1 MVPEPFRD
9 AAILIVDDERSMV
22 RLLEQLLAHAGYQKL
37 SGTSDPREVVRLCD
51 ELEPDLVML
60 DLRMPHLDGIEV
72 LHQLKRRRAETYL
85 PVLVLTADVSRESKR
100 AALEAGA
107 SDFVTKPFEQ
117 TELLLRVR
125 NLLEMRF
132 LHRDLRRQN
141 ETLEVQIQE
150 RTHQLLEAGKLATM
164 GNLLAGVAH
173 ELNSP
178 LSVILGQV
186 GLFSQTGVDP
196 KARARVKDIGEAA
209 ERCVRIVRSFLTM
222 ARRHPPERGHVSLND
237 LLREAVELLSFEL
250 RIANIEIVYDL
261 ERDLP
266 LVWADGHQLRQV
278 IVNLVTNA
286 RQAVQD
292 SAPPRQLRLA
302 TRYDERRSSVGIEVA
317 DSGPGIPAEVRA
329 RVFEP
334 FFTTKPDGEGTGLGL
349 ALVRGIVEGHGG
361 TIEIESAPG
370 EGARF
375 IISLPLGAPPESQEE
390 SGELQAAGPVVGK
403 SILIVDDEPAVASL
417 LAEALSRDGYKV
429 DMAANGAVA
438 LRMLGARDY
447 DLIISDSGMPELNG
461 RELYREIERREPRLS
476 RRFVFVTG
484 DILNPRTRAF
494 LAETGAPQLEK
505 PFTVES
511 VKRVV
516 RRALLTL
523 QRAGSPANPSIP
535 TGPPNDSAT
544 RRGV

>member
-516 RRALLTL
+516 RRALLTQ
-523 QRAGSPANPSIP
+523 QRAGAPASPSIP

>member
-222 ARRHPPERGHVSLND
+222 ARRHPPERGHVSLNH

-250 RIANIEIVYDL
+250 RIASIEIVYDL

-266 LVWADGHQLRQV
+266 LVWADGHQLKQV

-302 TRYDERRSSVGIEVA
+302 TRYDERHSSVGIEVA
-317 DSGPGIPAEVRA
+317 DSGPGIPAELRA

-349 ALVRGIVEGHGG
+349 ALARGMVEGHGG
-361 TIEIESAPG
+361 SIEIESAPG

-403 SILIVDDEPAVASL
+403 SILVVDDEPAVASL

-516 RRALLTL
+516 RRALLTQ
-523 QRAGSPANPSIP
+523 QRASPANPSIP

>member
-1 MVPEPFRD
+1 MIPEPFSSAR
-9 AAILIVDDERSMV
+9 ILIVDDEPAMV
-22 RLLEQLLAHAGYQKL
+22 RLLEQLLSHAGYTNL
-37 SGTSDPREVVRLCD
+37 LGVTDSRTVVQCCD
-51 ELEPDLVML
+51 DFLPDLIVL
-60 DLRMPHLDGIEV
+60 DLRMPLVDGVEV
-72 LHQLKRRRAETYL
+72 LKRLKQRRAELYL

-125 NLLEMRF
+125 NLIEMRF

-141 ETLEVQIQE
+141 QTLEGQVQE
-150 RTHQLLEAGKLATM
+150 RSHQLLEAEKLATM

-186 GLFSQTGVDP
+186 GLFATTGGDAV
-196 KARARVKDIGEAA
+196 ARSRIQDIGEAA

-222 ARRHPPERGHVSLND
+222 ARRHPPERGHVSLNH
-237 LLREAVELLSFEL
+237 LLRDAVELLAFEL
-250 RIANIEIVYDL
+250 RIANVEMEFDL
-261 ERDLP
+261 EKSLP
-266 LVWADGHQLRQV
+266 LIWADGHQLKQV
-278 IVNLVTNA
+278 VVNLVTNA
-286 RQAVQD
+286 RQAIQD
-292 SAPPRQLRLA
+292 APPPRRLSLV
-302 TRYDERRSSVGIEVA
+302 TRYEAANRLVRIEVA
-317 DSGPGIPAEVRA
+317 DSGPGIPPEILG
-329 RVFEP
+329 RVFDP
-334 FFTTKPDGEGTGLGL
+334 FFTTKPEGEGTGLGL

-361 TIEIESAPG
+361 TITVESRPGDGTRFVIE
-370 EGARF
+370 
-375 IISLPLGAPPESQEE
+375 LPLGTPPDASDEPD
-390 SGELQAAGPVVGK
+390 AAEAVMPVPGK
-403 SILIVDDEPAVASL
+403 AILVVDDEPAVAAL

-438 LRMLGARDY
+438 LRMLGARSY
-447 DLIISDSGMPELNG
+447 DLIISDSGMPVLSG
-461 RELYREIERREPRLS
+461 PELYREVEQREPHLT

-494 LAETGAPQLEK
+494 LARTGAPQLEK

-516 RRALLTL
+516 RRALLA
-523 QRAGSPANPSIP
+523 Q
-535 TGPPNDSAT
+535 
-544 RRGV
+544 

>member
-196 KARARVKDIGEAA
+196 RPAPASRTSAR
-209 ERCVRIVRSFLTM
+209 
-222 ARRHPPERGHVSLND
+222 PPSG
-237 LLREAVELLSFEL
+237 AC
-250 RIANIEIVYDL
+250 
-261 ERDLP
+261 
-266 LVWADGHQLRQV
+266 G
-278 IVNLVTNA
+278 
-286 RQAVQD
+286 
-292 SAPPRQLRLA
+292 
-302 TRYDERRSSVGIEVA
+302 SS
-317 DSGPGIPAEVRA
+317 
-329 RVFEP
+329 
-334 FFTTKPDGEGTGLGL
+334 
-349 ALVRGIVEGHGG
+349 
-361 TIEIESAPG
+361 
-370 EGARF
+370 GAF
-375 IISLPLGAPPESQEE
+375 
-390 SGELQAAGPVVGK
+390 
-403 SILIVDDEPAVASL
+403 
-417 LAEALSRDGYKV
+417 
-429 DMAANGAVA
+429 
-438 LRMLGARDY
+438 
-447 DLIISDSGMPELNG
+447 
-461 RELYREIERREPRLS
+461 
-476 RRFVFVTG
+476 
-484 DILNPRTRAF
+484 
-494 LAETGAPQLEK
+494 
-505 PFTVES
+505 
-511 VKRVV
+511 
-516 RRALLTL
+516 
-523 QRAGSPANPSIP
+523 
-535 TGPPNDSAT
+535 
-544 RRGV
+544 

>member
-222 ARRHPPERGHVSLND
+222 ARRHPPERGHVSLNH

-250 RIANIEIVYDL
+250 RIASIEIVYDL

-266 LVWADGHQLRQV
+266 LVWADGHQLKQV

-302 TRYDERRSSVGIEVA
+302 TRYDERHSSVGIEVA
-317 DSGPGIPAEVRA
+317 DSGPGIPAELRA

-349 ALVRGIVEGHGG
+349 ALARGMVEGHGG
-361 TIEIESAPG
+361 SIEIESTPG

-403 SILIVDDEPAVASL
+403 SILVVDDEPAVASL

-516 RRALLTL
+516 RRALLTQ

>member
-22 RLLEQLLAHAGYQKL
+22 RLLEQLLAHAGYQRL

-51 ELEPDLVML
+51 ELEPDLIML
-60 DLRMPHLDGIEV
+60 DLRMPHQDGIEV
-72 LHQLKRRRAETYL
+72 LHQLKRRRADAYL

-141 ETLEVQIQE
+141 DNLELQIQE
-150 RTHQLLEAGKLATM
+150 RTHQLLEAEKLATM

-196 KARARVKDIGEAA
+196 KARSRVKDIGEAA

-222 ARRHPPERGHVSLND
+222 ARRHPPERGHVSLNH
-237 LLREAVELLSFEL
+237 LLQEAVELLSFEL
-250 RIANIEIVYDL
+250 RIASVEIVYDL
-261 ERDLP
+261 ERELP
-266 LVWADGHQLRQV
+266 LAWADGHQLKQV

-302 TRYDERRSSVGIEVA
+302 TRYDERRSSVRIEVA
-317 DSGPGIPAEVRA
+317 DSGPGIPAEIRP

-349 ALVRGIVEGHGG
+349 ALARGIVEGHGG
-361 TIEIESAPG
+361 TIEIESAAG

-375 IISLPLGAPPESQEE
+375 VVSLPVGAPPEPQEE
-390 SGELQAAGPVVGK
+390 AAELQAAGPVVGK
-403 SILIVDDEPAVASL
+403 SILVVDDEPAVASL

-461 RELYREIERREPRLS
+461 RELYREVERREPRLS

-516 RRALLTL
+516 RRALLAQ
-523 QRAGSPANPSIP
+523 QRDRDA
-535 TGPPNDSAT
+535 
-544 RRGV
+544 R

>member
-250 RIANIEIVYDL
+250 RIASIEIVYDL

-302 TRYDERRSSVGIEVA
+302 TRYDERHSSVGIEVA

-361 TIEIESAPG
+361 SIEIESAPG

-516 RRALLTL
+516 RRALLTQ

>member
-37 SGTSDPREVVRLCD
+37 CGTSDPREVVRLCD

-222 ARRHPPERGHVSLND
+222 ARRHPPERGHVSLNH

-250 RIANIEIVYDL
+250 RIASIEIVYDL

-266 LVWADGHQLRQV
+266 LVWADGHQLKQV

-302 TRYDERRSSVGIEVA
+302 TRYDERHSSVGIEVA
-317 DSGPGIPAEVRA
+317 DSGPGIPAELRA

-349 ALVRGIVEGHGG
+349 ALARGMVEGHGG
-361 TIEIESAPG
+361 TIEIESTPG

-390 SGELQAAGPVVGK
+390 SSELQAAGPVVGK
-403 SILIVDDEPAVASL
+403 SILVVDDEPAVASL

-516 RRALLTL
+516 RRALLTQ

>member
-222 ARRHPPERGHVSLND
+222 ARRHPPERGHVSLNE

-250 RIANIEIVYDL
+250 RIASIEIVYDL

-302 TRYDERRSSVGIEVA
+302 TRYDERHSSVGIEVA
-317 DSGPGIPAEVRA
+317 DSGPGIPADVRA

-361 TIEIESAPG
+361 SIDIESAPG

-375 IISLPLGAPPESQEE
+375 IISLPLGAAPESQEE
-390 SGELQAAGPVVGK
+390 SAELQAAGPVVGK
-403 SILIVDDEPAVASL
+403 SILIVDDEPAVAAL

-461 RELYREIERREPRLS
+461 RELYREISRREPRLS

-516 RRALLTL
+516 RRALLT
-523 QRAGSPANPSIP
+523 QQQAGSQPNPSIP
-535 TGPPNDSAT
+535 TGPPTDSAT
-544 RRGV
+544 RRGL